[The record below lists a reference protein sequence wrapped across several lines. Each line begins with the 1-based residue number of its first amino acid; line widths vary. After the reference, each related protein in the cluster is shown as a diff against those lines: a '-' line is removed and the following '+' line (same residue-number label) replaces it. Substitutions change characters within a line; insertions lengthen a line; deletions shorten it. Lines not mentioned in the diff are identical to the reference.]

1 VRQVES
7 RFRNGII
14 GELPIN
20 RVVSLFRGDGEAS
33 LFQNLYVALDRALR
47 HSEFRAKLLQCAPFP
62 PKEMSQLQYARDLIA
77 PHTKTLSHWV

>member
-7 RFRNGII
+7 CIRDWIV

-20 RVVSLFRGDGEAS
+20 RAVSLFRGDGEAS
-33 LFQNLYVALDRALR
+33 LFQNLYVALNRAFR
-47 HSEFRAKLLQCAPFP
+47 HSEFRAKLLQGASFP

-77 PHTKTLSHWV
+77 PHTETLSHWV